1 MALTYQTGEEVQRG
15 DRVTYGG
22 NHSHASS
29 SCGMRLI
36 NCGVGGLNLSCI
48 GLIAMMIPTGR
59 VVLEMKRAGN
69 A

>member
-1 MALTYQTGEEVQRG
+1 
-15 DRVTYGG
+15 
-22 NHSHASS
+22 
-29 SCGMRLI
+29 
-36 NCGVGGLNLSCI
+36 LSCI